1 MFQLT
6 GKLKAKHQ
14 GALYSLL
21 NEESEGRGGR
31 GGREGFIPTI
41 LLF

>member
-21 NEESEGRGGR
+21 NEESEGGGG

>member
-21 NEESEGRGGR
+21 NEESEGGG